1 MAPID
6 GEPIRGEREGSA
18 VKVACRMEEGAAA
31 EARPPSASK
40 PYERMFGIVKD
51 FISDPKG
58 VELGRDGVR
67 AVKHRPLYS
76 GQVI

>member
-1 MAPID
+1 MAPIN

-18 VKVACRMEEGAAA
+18 AKDACRMEEGAAA

-51 FISDPKG
+51 F
-58 VELGRDGVR
+58 
-67 AVKHRPLYS
+67 
-76 GQVI
+76 QVIRGELNLDVMVAGQSSIVLYILAR